1 MKLRRRCFSLHRLA
15 LIRRVSQLEVVA
27 PPSRSPESI
36 TRDPLA
42 RLVKQTKLPG
52 KYLASV
58 SFLTHVFLC
67 FVGSTHVVSIGVFSM
82 LHKCLF
88 LSVSS
93 FANTCFFSCSGAPV
107 RKFGKVW
114 MGFSPRLSTAGKLSC
129 CPRCWE
135 RTATV
140 QEILEAHLSLR
151 DGLRMVGL
159 AARSQQ
165 QDGAGRKKS

>member
-1 MKLRRRCFSLHRLA
+1 MISATQTMIQTYTCSVKLRTHTSP
-15 LIRRVSQLEVVA
+15 QET
-27 PPSRSPESI
+27 RSPSE
-36 TRDPLA
+36 TNH
-42 RLVKQTKLPG
+42 KLPG
-52 KYLASV
+52 KYMVFV

-93 FANTCFFSCSGAPV
+93 FANTWFFSCFGAPV

-165 QDGAGRKKS
+165 QDGAGRKTS

>member
-93 FANTCFFSCSGAPV
+93 FANTCFFSCFGAPV
-107 RKFGKVW
+107 PKVW
-114 MGFSPRLSTAGKLSC
+114 KSLDGIFSSTFHRWEAKLLS
-129 CPRCWE
+129 P
-135 RTATV
+135 
-140 QEILEAHLSLR
+140 
-151 DGLRMVGL
+151 
-159 AARSQQ
+159 
-165 QDGAGRKKS
+165 GAGNELPRFRRSWKRIWACEMGCEW